1 MADAYTPLDATPYPL
16 TMGAAE
22 DIVESGTVSLSLTA
36 DGTDRLGRGEG
47 VFQFV
52 FSGTATLEAV
62 GDVTEDGLVVAVL
75 TFDGDSALG
84 TDGTATFVITNPD
97 SAELGGRFRVRGFLE
112 PVGDRDDVQPFTFAA
127 SGDRTTTGDF
137 LP

>member
-1 MADAYTPLDATPYPL
+1 MADSYTPLDATPYPL

-47 VFQFV
+47 VLQFT
-52 FSGTATLEAV
+52 FGGTATLETV
-62 GDVTEDGLVVAVL
+62 GDVTEEGLVVVVL
-75 TFDGDSALG
+75 SFDGDAALG
-84 TDGTATFVITNPD
+84 TDGAATFVITNPD
-97 SAELGGRFRVRGFLE
+97 SAELGGRFRVTAFLE
-112 PVGDRDDVQPFTFAA
+112 PVGDRDEVEAFAFA
-127 SGDRTTTGDF
+127 PSERRAEVGDF